1 MRVLTIMIFCLTEDK
16 VEKRTEVNP
25 AVVAAVTK
33 IMEEKNGNK
42 ILYRR
47 KKVTRLAKKNCIPL
61 GPCYF
66 NKNWSLPPYHLYYPA
81 VGGSNKW

>member
-1 MRVLTIMIFCLTEDK
+1 MKIIIMNLPMRVLTIMIICLTEDK

-33 IMEEKNGNK
+33 MMEEKNGNK

-47 KKVTRLAKKNCIPL
+47 KKVTRLAKKI
-61 GPCYF
+61 
-66 NKNWSLPPYHLYYPA
+66 KKVPPGALLF
-81 VGGSNKW
+81 